1 MYLKDFKEELHE
13 VVKRLHTQGR
23 RGSEKLS
30 DSTGNTL
37 SRRIFLALRHCVL
50 AASSAD
56 AYAKKFL
63 QSLQPSEG
71 KFGVELSI
79 ERYAS
84 FQLWD
89 FGFDS
94 HFIFFFMFRTMWFA
108 GGRFWIIILYIININ
123 FSGRG
128 EHHMRR

>member
-13 VVKRLHTQGR
+13 VVKRLHNQGR

-30 DSTGNTL
+30 DTTGNTL
-37 SRRIFLALRHCVL
+37 SRRIFLAFRHCVL

-71 KFGVELSI
+71 KFGAELSI
-79 ERYAS
+79 DMAAFS
-84 FQLWD
+84 FGIL
-89 FGFDS
+89 S
-94 HFIFFFMFRTMWFA
+94 LILILYFFMFRTMWFA
-108 GGRFWIIILYIININ
+108 GSRFWIIVLYIININ